1 VHLRRGWLVTFGAIG
16 TGSIIYVFVVRG
28 ILSPGQTAGEGLGWP
43 LFGVLPLYAFGMWLL
58 TATSS
63 RVAFYVALGGT
74 ASAVGSAYET
84 YVWTHLEVL
93 DSGTFALLNQ
103 IGLTADAL
111 SAIGFL
117 LMFATFPDGVLE
129 RRWQR
134 IAVRFVWI
142 GALIGPATLLT
153 DPHVVLPEYIG
164 LDNQSIPNPYAV
176 PALSALAPVVD
187 AVIKP
192 WWLIPGLALVVF
204 YSRWLFGPPG
214 RRDQLRVMG
223 VTVTSVMLVYMLW
236 YGVALTQYAGT
247 PFASAVAVLVAITI
261 VALPVAGIHGIL
273 RHGAYDVGMA
283 DRGKLVVR
291 SSSTLITIL
300 YGWGVAMPGL
310 LLATTLPVAP
320 TVVITAAVAVI
331 LLPVRAWLGRGI
343 TRLVFGNRDAHLTL
357 LGELGSRLEQAVDV
371 DEVLARLA
379 QAVRDGLGATWV
391 RIRLVA
397 PDGRSVDAPRGVVG
411 EVTGEPA
418 AGHDLVRGDLVLGRI
433 DVGPARHGAYTLPE
447 ITLLGTVA
455 RQATTAVANVR
466 LTAELADQLD
476 ELTESRAR
484 LITAQDAERRRIER
498 DLHDGIQQSV
508 VALIAGV
515 RLARNRLD
523 RGDLRSAEL
532 TDLQEQAR
540 EILADLRELAHGI
553 HPQVLSDNGLVAAVE
568 SRTARFPVPL
578 TIEADVAVRAQRFGA
593 EVETVAFYTIREA
606 LANIAKHADATSAR
620 ITLALTPAG
629 LRIDVTDDGFGFD
642 PHTARAAPA
651 EQTGLANIRD
661 RVAAI
666 DGRFH
671 LESTPRVGTH
681 LVVELPLAAQP
692 EEPGPGEQPS
702 AGAVTGPAVPSS
714 APART
719 EPARA

>member
-1 VHLRRGWLVTFGAIG
+1 MRLRRGWLVTFGAVG
-16 TGSIIYVFVVRG
+16 TGSIVYVFVVRG
-28 ILSPGQTAGEGLGWP
+28 VLSPGGTAGEGLGWP

-93 DSGTFALLNQ
+93 DSGAFALLNQ
-103 IGLTADAL
+103 VGLTADAL

-117 LMFATFPDGVLE
+117 LMFAAFPDGVLE
-129 RRWQR
+129 HRWQR
-134 IAVRFVWI
+134 VVVRLVWV

-153 DPHVVLPEYIG
+153 DPVVVLPDYIG
-164 LDNQSIPNPYAV
+164 LDTQAIPNPYAV
-176 PALSALAPVVD
+176 PALSVLTPGVD
-187 AVIKP
+187 AVLKP
-192 WWLIPGLALVVF
+192 WWLIPGLALIVF
-204 YSRWLFGPPG
+204 YSRWLFGPPS
-214 RRDQLRVMG
+214 RRAPQRVLG
-223 VTVTSVMLVYMLW
+223 HTVTCTMLAYLLW
-236 YGVALTQYAGT
+236 EGVALTRYAGT
-247 PFASAVAVLVAITI
+247 PLATATAVLVSVSI

-273 RHGAYDVGMA
+273 RYGAYDVGMA
-283 DRGKLVVR
+283 DRGRVVVR

-300 YGWGVAMPGL
+300 YAWAVAAPGL
-310 LLATTLPVAP
+310 LLATTLPVAAA
-320 TVVITAAVAVI
+320 VVVTAAIAAV
-331 LLPVRAWLGRGI
+331 LLPVRAWLGRAI

-357 LGELGSRLEQAVDV
+357 LGDLGSRLEQAVDV

-379 QAVRDGLGATWV
+379 QAVRDGLGAAWV
-391 RIRLVA
+391 RIRLAA
-397 PDGRSVDAPRGVVG
+397 PDGRSVDAPRGVAG
-411 EVTGEPA
+411 EVTGDPVT
-418 AGHDLVRGDLVLGRI
+418 GLDLVRGELVLGRI
-433 DVGPARHGAYTLPE
+433 DVGPARHGAYTLAE
-447 ITLLGTVA
+447 LTLLGTVA

-466 LTAELADQLD
+466 LTAELADQLG
-476 ELTESRAR
+476 ELTASRAR

-523 RGDLRSAEL
+523 RGDLRSDEL

-553 HPQVLSDNGLVAAVE
+553 HPQVLSDNGLVAAIE
-568 SRTARFPVPL
+568 SRTARFPVAL
-578 TIEADVAVRAQRFGA
+578 TIEADDAVRARRFGA
-593 EVETVAFYTIREA
+593 EVETVAFYTVREA
-606 LANIAKHADATSAR
+606 LANIAKHAGATSAR

-629 LRIDVTDDGFGFD
+629 LRVEVSDDGLGFD
-642 PHTARAAPA
+642 ARLGTSAT

-661 RVAAI
+661 RVAAVG
-666 DGRFH
+666 GRFH
-671 LESTPRVGTH
+671 LQSAPGTGTR
-681 LVVELPLAAQP
+681 LLVELPEAPLAARAPQ
-692 EEPGPGEQPS
+692 
-702 AGAVTGPAVPSS
+702 AI
-714 APART
+714 APARTPRT

>member
-1 VHLRRGWLVTFGAIG
+1 MRLRRGWLITLGAIG
-16 TGSIIYVFVVRG
+16 TGSIVYVFVVRG
-28 ILSPGQTAGEGLGWP
+28 ILAPGSTAGEGLGWP
-43 LFGVLPLYAFGMWLL
+43 LFGVLPLYAFGLWLL

-63 RVAFYVALGGT
+63 RVALYVALGGT

-93 DSGTFALLNQ
+93 DSSTFALLNQ
-103 IGLTADAL
+103 VGLTADAL

-134 IAVRFVWI
+134 VAVRFVWI

-164 LDNQSIPNPYAV
+164 LDGHTIVNPYAV
-176 PALSALAPVVD
+176 PALSVLAPVVD

-192 WWLIPGLALVVF
+192 WWITPGLALVVF
-204 YSRWLFGPPG
+204 YSRWFFGHPG

-223 VTVTSVMLVYMLW
+223 VTVTSTMLVYMLW
-236 YGVALTQYAGT
+236 SGVALSRYAGT
-247 PFASAVAVLVAITI
+247 PFATAVTVLVAITAA
-261 VALPVAGIHGIL
+261 ALPVAGIHGIL
-273 RHGAYDVGMA
+273 RYGAYDVDVA

-300 YGWGVAMPGL
+300 YAWGVAVPGL

-320 TVVITAAVAVI
+320 AVILTAAVAVV

-391 RIRLVA
+391 RIRLAA
-397 PDGRSVDAPRGVVG
+397 PDGRSVDAPRGVAG
-411 EVTGEPA
+411 EVTSEPA
-418 AGHDLVRGDLVLGRI
+418 TGLDLVRGDVVLGRI
-433 DVGPARHGAYTLPE
+433 DVGPARHGSYTLAE
-447 ITLLGTVA
+447 LTLLETVA

-476 ELTESRAR
+476 ELTASRAR

-508 VALIAGV
+508 VALMAGL
-515 RLARNRLD
+515 RLARNRLG
-523 RGDLRSAEL
+523 RADLRSDEL
-532 TDLQEQAR
+532 ADLQDQAR

-578 TIEADVAVRAQRFGA
+578 TIVADDAVRARRFGA
-593 EVETVAFYTIREA
+593 AVETVAFYTIREA

-620 ITLALTPAG
+620 ITLALTPTG
-629 LRIDVTDDGFGFD
+629 LRVDVSDDGLGFD
-642 PHTARAAPA
+642 PRPA
-651 EQTGLANIRD
+651 TSASTEQTGLANIRD

-666 DGRFH
+666 DGRFR
-671 LESTPRVGTH
+671 LESAPGTGTR
-681 LVVELPLAAQP
+681 LVVELPVAQRQ
-692 EEPGPGEQPS
+692 EEPGPAEQS
-702 AGAVTGPAVPSS
+702 NAEVAGAPALPSS
-714 APART
+714 VAART